1 MEKHV
6 KSATAKRCRQNERG
20 AALVTV
26 LMITFLLL
34 VAVIALLLESSMNA
48 ANVTD
53 ATAEQQAYYAAES
66 GIQSTINV
74 LRGNTLPNP
83 LINPTAA
90 HADNKISFTKAVKTS
105 TSNFDGD
112 TSAAPRLSRWLNYDQ
127 TDRATLG
134 TSLANPYNAQNGFA
148 YQVTVEDPDRSTE
161 KLTYYTTGKIY
172 VYGENTASSS
182 ATKTFTSGGSN
193 VTVTYNPVSSTDVNF
208 PSNATAANGVNFGSF
223 TVTSSG
229 TVTIPNGIRFEIAVK
244 VTAEHVINKAI
255 RGTITGGSSGVVLT
269 FDSQLVDLAGGKIA
283 LNIPVATRIL
293 SLGTGGTTSLT
304 GSVNPIEPKRLLIR
318 STGFGPRGA
327 KKQLEAIVQKNFLD
341 DLSAPATLTLIG
353 AKDGFVFQPGTSAK
367 VTYSGDDVA
376 STINIPSIG
385 TSNYDNLDSIIRE
398 LNKNSVKTDP
408 QPPPTDVTVEMPDWL
423 TSPYKLDEQIKA
435 FRDTAKSLPGRYYP
449 NAQGQTQPAN
459 GDFGNVITGQGI
471 TFIDGNATLSQ
482 QGGGILICTGK
493 LTLDGAVD
501 FKGLIIVTGAGGID
515 RNGSGNGNLQ
525 GNTIVAPYN
534 PADIINPLVTAQ
546 FLAPKY
552 NLNGGGTSTIQYN
565 SNSVSNGL
573 LAVSNFVKGIAEK

>member
-1 MEKHV
+1 MEKQV
-6 KSATAKRCRQNERG
+6 KSLTHKRCRNNERG

-83 LINPTAA
+83 LINPTAT
-90 HADNKISFTKAVKTS
+90 HEDNKISFTKAIKTS
-105 TSNFDGD
+105 TSNFDAD
-112 TSAAPRLSRWLNYDQ
+112 TSAKPRLSRWINYDA

-134 TSLANPYNAQNGFA
+134 TSFTNPYNAQTGFA

-161 KLTYYTTGKIY
+161 SLTYYTTGRIY
-172 VYGENTASSS
+172 VYGENTAASSE
-182 ATKTFTSGGSN
+182 KTFTSGGSSLKIK
-193 VTVTYNPVSSTDVNF
+193 YNSVSSTDVTF
-208 PSNATAANGVNFGSF
+208 PSNPTSTAANFGSF
-223 TVTSSG
+223 TVTASG
-229 TVTIPNGIRFEIAVK
+229 TGVTIPAKIRFEIVVK
-244 VTAEHVINKAI
+244 VTAQHVVDKAI
-255 RGTITGGSSGVVLT
+255 RGTITGGSSGITLT

-283 LNIPVATRIL
+283 LNIPVTTRTL
-293 SLGTGGTTSLT
+293 SLGTGGSTNLT
-304 GSVNPIEPKRLLIR
+304 GTMTPIEPTRLLIR

-341 DLSAPATLTLIG
+341 GLAAPATLTLIG
-353 AKDGFVFQPGTSAK
+353 SKDGFVFHPGTSAK

-385 TSNYDNLDSIIRE
+385 TSNFDNLDAVLQE
-398 LNKNSVKTDP
+398 LDKNSVKTDP
-408 QPPPTDVTVEMPDWL
+408 QPPPTDVSVEMPDWL
-423 TSPYKLDEQIKA
+423 TTPYKLDQQIQA
-435 FRDTAKSLPGRYYP
+435 FRATAKQLRGRYYP
-449 NAQGQTQPAN
+449 NDLGQLQPAK
-459 GDFGNVITGQGI
+459 GDFGNVLTGEGI
-471 TFIDGNATLSQ
+471 TFIDGDATLSD

-493 LTLDGAVD
+493 LTLDGGVD

-525 GNTIVAPYN
+525 GNTVVAPYN
-534 PADIINPLVTAQ
+534 PADITNPLITAQ

-565 SNSVSNGL
+565 SNSISNGL
-573 LAVSNFVKGIAEK
+573 LAVSNFIKGIAEK